1 MRLRH
6 LGRALVLTLTLIGTA
21 RGADPAPFGAIDLD
35 ATLTPSTLADRLA
48 AARVVFV
55 GEMHT
60 RYGDHLNQLEIIR
73 QLYERDPSLA
83 IGVEYLQR
91 RFQAEVDDYIAA
103 RSSEQE
109 FLRAAEYYESW
120 GYDYRL
126 YAPIFRFAREH
137 AIPVRALNVPSALP
151 PAVAKV
157 GIDGL
162 SQAQRAGLP
171 REIEPAG
178 AAYRERLRAAFG
190 AHGDAGPGSFDHFV
204 EAQLVWDE
212 GMAESA
218 ADYLDA
224 NPGRRMVVLA
234 GAGHLE
240 FGSGIPER
248 LHRRIEAPYAVVLN
262 GNGGENLEPAI
273 ADFVLLG
280 NEQSLPP
287 AGVLGIGLETKGG
300 RAVVGTL
307 SPGGAAAA
315 GGLETG
321 DVLISIDDMPID
333 KVADVRLALWDKKPG
348 ERVHVAVRRKKIF
361 KTVERDV
368 EIALSGPHGVA
379 P

>member
-6 LGRALVLTLTLIGTA
+6 LGHAIVLTLMFIGPA
-21 RGADPAPFGAIDLD
+21 RGEDPAPFDAIDLE
-35 ATLTPSTLADRLA
+35 AMLTPSTLADRLA
-48 AARVVFV
+48 EARVVFV

-73 QLYERDPSLA
+73 QLYERDPNLA

-91 RFQAEVDDYIAA
+91 RFQPEVDDYIAG

-109 FLRAAEYYESW
+109 FLRATQYYVGW

-137 AIPVRALNVPSALP
+137 AIPVRALNVPSSLP
-151 PAVAKV
+151 RAVAKV

-162 SQAQRAGLP
+162 SEAQRVGLP

-178 AAYRERLRAAFG
+178 DAYRDRLRAAFG
-190 AHGDAGPGSFDHFV
+190 AHGEAEPGSFEHFV

-218 ADYLDA
+218 ADYLGT
-224 NPGRRMVVLA
+224 NPGRRMVILA

-240 FGSGIPER
+240 FSAGIPER
-248 LHRRIEAPYAVVLN
+248 LHRRIEVPYAVVLN
-262 GNGGENLEPAI
+262 GDGGDDLEPEI
-273 ADFVLLG
+273 ADYVLIG
-280 NEQSLPP
+280 SAQSLPP
-287 AGVLGIGLETKGG
+287 AGALGIGLEMKDG
-300 RAVVGTL
+300 RTRVGML
-307 SPGGAAAA
+307 SPNGAAAA
-315 GGLETG
+315 GGLEEG
-321 DVLISIDDMPID
+321 DVLVSIDDEPIETI
-333 KVADVRLALWDKKPG
+333 ADVRLALWDQKPD
-348 ERVHVAVRRKKIF
+348 ERVRVVVRRKKIF
-361 KTVERDV
+361 KTVERDF
-368 EIALSGPHGVA
+368 EIVLAGPHGVA